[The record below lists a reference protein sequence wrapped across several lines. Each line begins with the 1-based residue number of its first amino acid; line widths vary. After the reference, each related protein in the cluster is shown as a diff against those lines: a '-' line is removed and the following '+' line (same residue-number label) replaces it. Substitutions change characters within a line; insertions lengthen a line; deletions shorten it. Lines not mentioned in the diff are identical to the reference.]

1 MNGTELK
8 ELPKNEERSYRQSWG
23 LRFGF
28 KPIFGATL
36 ESLDYRRLR
45 DYLGRV
51 LAGDV
56 PSFEDTRQWE
66 ELLRNM
72 NFATSTPDQVVV
84 TVDGMLLF
92 GRNPGLFLPQSGI
105 RALCY
110 SKDEP
115 DYAVQVDEYIKG
127 PLVPLSTST
136 GSVFEQGLA
145 GSGWDFVRRNTM
157 PTAWLE
163 GARRFQRWEYPE
175 DVIRELLVN
184 ALVHRDYSISDADI
198 TLSIYSDRLEIRSP
212 GELPSTVTV
221 DKVRSGLRYA
231 RNQTLFN
238 VMRDYGYVDDRG
250 MGIRKIVIP
259 SMQAHNGTEPE
270 FIEEDYRFTVRLWK
284 EPRP

>member
-1 MNGTELK
+1 
-8 ELPKNEERSYRQSWG
+8 
-23 LRFGF
+23 
-28 KPIFGATL
+28 
-36 ESLDYRRLR
+36 
-45 DYLGRV
+45 
-51 LAGDV
+51 
-56 PSFEDTRQWE
+56 
-66 ELLRNM
+66 
-72 NFATSTPDQVVV
+72 
-84 TVDGMLLF
+84 
-92 GRNPGLFLPQSGI
+92 
-105 RALCY
+105 
-110 SKDEP
+110 
-115 DYAVQVDEYIKG
+115 
-127 PLVPLSTST
+127 
-136 GSVFEQGLA
+136 
-145 GSGWDFVRRNTM
+145 M

-212 GELPSTVTV
+212 GELPSTVTI

-270 FIEEDYRFTVRLWK
+270 FIEEENSFTVRLWK
-284 EPRP
+284 ESRS